1 MNFQAYMMALNPES
15 AAQVN
20 AFFGVPQSGGTGID
34 NPYARIDPFAY
45 SGLAPDENPGD
56 KLYAD
61 LTRAQ
66 TLDYLQRFA
75 PIEQQLVDTITPTG
89 TTYLE
94 GDLARTRESVLGAGM
109 NVQGQQNRSMERL
122 GLYGNSAIGSGNDT
136 VGALVGGLNQT
147 RMADEDRRM
156 ALLTGIG
163 GVSAQRA
170 RGQV

>member
-1 MNFQAYMMALNPES
+1 MNFQAYMMALNPDAASQVS
-15 AAQVN
+15 A
-20 AFFGVPQSGGTGID
+20 FYGLPQSGGTGQSK
-34 NPYARIDPFAY
+34 PFARIDPFAY
-45 SGLAPDENPGD
+45 SSLDPEENPGD

-61 LTRAQ
+61 IVRAQ
-66 TLDYLQRFA
+66 TEDYLQRFA
-75 PIEQQLVDTITPTG
+75 PVERQLGAAITPTG

-147 RMADEDRRM
+147 RIADEDRRM
-156 ALLTGIG
+156 ALLTG
-163 GVSAQRA
+163 VSSVSGQRA

>member
-1 MNFQAYMMALNPES
+1 M
-15 AAQVN
+15 
-20 AFFGVPQSGGTGID
+20 
-34 NPYARIDPFAY
+34 
-45 SGLAPDENPGD
+45 
-56 KLYAD
+56 
-61 LTRAQ
+61 
-66 TLDYLQRFA
+66 QRFA